1 MRLGKREHPEAHEE
15 LLYAASWYD
24 GEQLGL
30 GEDFLDAVDAAVAQ
44 LLDWPSIAHVYS
56 GWNREPVVHQG
67 TMKTFPYQILYYIE
81 DSLSSIWKC
90 NVVVVAYAHNR
101 RKPDYWKDRI

>member
-15 LLYAASWYD
+15 LLDAASWYD

-67 TMKTFPYQILYYIE
+67 TMKTFPYQILYFID
-81 DSLSSIWKC
+81 DSCL
-90 NVVVVAYAHNR
+90 VVVAYAHNR
-101 RKPDYWKDRI
+101 RKPGYWKDRI